1 MQQVDVAALEQAL
14 AAGAALIDV
23 READE
28 YAQARVPGAVLVPL
42 SEFTARLGD
51 IPSADTL
58 YVICAKGGRSAQVVD
73 YLGRTGV
80 TAVNVAGGTDAW
92 IASGRAVDS
101 GS

>member
-28 YAQARVPGAVLVPL
+28 YAQARVPGAVFVPL
-42 SEFTARLGD
+42 SEFTARLDD

-58 YVICAKGGRSAQVVD
+58 YVICAKGGRSAQAVD

-80 TAVNVAGGTDAW
+80 AAVNVAGGTDAW

-101 GS
+101 GN